1 MLQLLSV
8 LLSFLLSFFVCFV
21 FEWLVRYA
29 TTTVFISGVNNNLC
43 EIHTLPLFLSWFMPS
58 IADQDF
64 CTQIYCDSVGWWL
77 IYMSYCDQ
85 QQPLRFQSIPP
96 DNNKKKNPSPQYG
109 YFLVGRVGWIVVKWI
124 TTTTTT
130 AAIHPLCV
138 RGKGFGGMKNGFRF
152 LLVWLLKFCAMDL
165 IIWDLG

>member
-1 MLQLLSV
+1 
-8 LLSFLLSFFVCFV
+8 
-21 FEWLVRYA
+21 
-29 TTTVFISGVNNNLC
+29 
-43 EIHTLPLFLSWFMPS
+43 
-58 IADQDF
+58 
-64 CTQIYCDSVGWWL
+64 
-77 IYMSYCDQ
+77 MSYCDQ

-96 DNNKKKNPSPQYG
+96 DKKNPSPQYG

-130 AAIHPLCV
+130 AATHPLCV
-138 RGKGFGGMKNGFRF
+138 RGKGFWGMKNGFRF

>member
-77 IYMSYCDQ
+77 NLYTCPTVTNSSHLDFSPS
-85 QQPLRFQSIPP
+85 PLT
-96 DNNKKKNPSPQYG
+96 KKIKNPSPQYG

-130 AAIHPLCV
+130 AATHPLCV
-138 RGKGFGGMKNGFRF
+138 RGKGFW
-152 LLVWLLKFCAMDL
+152 VWKMDL
-165 IIWDLG
+165 DFYWYGFSNFVLWILSFGI